1 MRKKIINYF
10 MEVQSE
16 LKGVSKGA
24 IATVSVVEF
33 FICLLLSILVC
44 VFIIHASL
52 AQAMLSQ
59 AIEVKD
65 NAIEQTQYYQEE
77 AALYQK
83 LYADT
88 SAQFEA
94 YKTKSS
100 AK

>member
-33 FICLLLSILVC
+33 FICLLLLILIC
-44 VFIIHASL
+44 IFIIHASL
-52 AQAMLSQ
+52 AQALLSQ

-65 NAIEQTQYYQEE
+65 NVIEQTSYYQEE
-77 AALYQK
+77 AARYQK

-88 SAQFEA
+88 SAQFES
-94 YKTKSS
+94 YKVENG